1 MSRAPSEPRGA
12 LPELDRF
19 EWLALRREEAVDPD
33 RVIVDAHHH
42 LWGERQW
49 GALLS
54 AYLAP
59 QLLEDM
65 TGTHNVVKSVFVDC
79 RASYDTQRESHVQPV
94 GETVFVAGEADMAD
108 AADAGGGPTIA
119 GIVSHADMLLG
130 DAVEEVLAAHDEA
143 GGGRFRGIRH
153 ATGWD
158 PSDEVHNSHHRPFE
172 HMMATPEFRAGA
184 RTLAEMGFSFD
195 AWLFHP
201 QLPEL
206 AALARAVPELTIVLN
221 HLGGPLRVGPYGRAR
236 EQARADWQA
245 SMRLVAAC
253 SNVVLKVGGIGMD
266 MYYATG
272 WTSGDAPPGSEEVA
286 EHWGDDVRFC
296 IDTFG
301 PDRCMF
307 ESNFPVD
314 RQTLTYPVLWNALQ
328 IMAAGYSDS
337 EQDELF
343 SGTAT
348 RGYRLEA

>member
-1 MSRAPSEPRGA
+1 M
-12 LPELDRF
+12 ELDRF
-19 EWLALRREEAVDPD
+19 EWLALRREEAVDPE
-33 RVIVDAHHH
+33 RRIVDAHHH
-42 LWGERQW
+42 LWDRG
-49 GALLS
+49 GS
-54 AYLAP
+54 TYLAP

-79 RASYDTQRESHVQPV
+79 MSSYDPEREPHMQPV
-94 GETVFVAGEADMAD
+94 GETVFVAGEADAT
-108 AADAGGGPTIA
+108 DAGGGPTIA
-119 GIVSHADMLLG
+119 GIVSHVDMRLG
-130 DAVEEVLAAHDEA
+130 DAVEEVLATHDAA

-158 PSDEVHNSHHRPFE
+158 SSDQVHNSHSRPFE
-172 HMMATPEFRAGA
+172 HMMGTAEFRAGA

-221 HLGGPLRVGPYGRAR
+221 HMGGPLGVGPYGRAR
-236 EQARADWQA
+236 DQARADWKA
-245 SMRLVAAC
+245 SMRLVATSC
-253 SNVVLKVGGIGMD
+253 PNVVLKVGGIGMD
-266 MYYATG
+266 MYYGTG
-272 WTSGDAPPGSEEVA
+272 WTTLEAPPGSEEVA
-286 EHWGDDVRFC
+286 DHWADDVRFC

-314 RQTLTYPVLWNALQ
+314 RQALTYPVLWNALQ
-328 IMAAGYSDS
+328 IMAAGYSDA
-337 EQDELF
+337 EQDQLF

-348 RGYRLEA
+348 RAYRLQ

>member
-1 MSRAPSEPRGA
+1 M
-12 LPELDRF
+12 ELDRF
-19 EWLALRREEAVDPD
+19 EWLALRCEEAVDPD

-42 LWGERQW
+42 LWDRG
-49 GALLS
+49 GS
-54 AYLAP
+54 TYLAP

-79 RASYDTQRESHVQPV
+79 RSNYDPEREPHMQPV
-94 GETVFVAGEADMAD
+94 GETVFVAGEADATD
-108 AADAGGGPTIA
+108 ALGGATIA
-119 GIVSHADMLLG
+119 GIVSHADMRLG
-130 DAVEEVLAAHDEA
+130 DAVEEVLAAHDAA

-158 PSDEVHNSHHRPFE
+158 PSDEVHKSHSRPVE
-172 HMMATPEFRAGA
+172 HMMGTAEFRAGA
-184 RTLAEMGFSFD
+184 RTLAAMGFSFD

-221 HLGGPLRVGPYGRAR
+221 HLGGPLGVGPYGRDR
-236 EQARADWQA
+236 DRDQARADWRA

-253 SNVVLKVGGIGMD
+253 GNVVLKVGGIGMD
-266 MYYATG
+266 IYFGTG
-272 WTSGDAPPGSEEVA
+272 WTTLDAPPGSEEVA

-301 PDRCMF
+301 PHRCMF

-314 RQTLTYPVLWNALQ
+314 RQALTYPVLWNALQ
-328 IMAAGYSDS
+328 IMAAGYTDA

-348 RGYRLEA
+348 RAYRLS

>member
-1 MSRAPSEPRGA
+1 M
-12 LPELDRF
+12 ELDRF

-42 LWGERQW
+42 LWDRG
-49 GALLS
+49 GS
-54 AYLAP
+54 TYLAP

-65 TGTHNVVKSVFVDC
+65 AGPHNVVKSVFVEC
-79 RASYDTQRESHVQPV
+79 RAGYDRECEPHMQPV
-94 GETVFVAGEADMAD
+94 GETVFVAGEADATD
-108 AADAGGGPTIA
+108 AAGGPTIA
-119 GIVSHADMLLG
+119 AIVSHADLMLG
-130 DAVEEVLAAHDEA
+130 DAVEEVLAAHDAA

-153 ATGWD
+153 ATAWD
-158 PSDEVHNSHHRPFE
+158 PSDAVHNSHHRPFA
-172 HMMATPEFRAGA
+172 HMMEAAEFRAGA

-206 AALARAVPELTIVLN
+206 AALANAAPELTIVLN
-221 HLGGPLRVGPYGRAR
+221 HLGGPLRIGPYGRAR
-236 EQARADWQA
+236 EQARADWRA
-245 SMRLVAAC
+245 SMRLAAAC
-253 SNVVLKVGGIGMD
+253 GNVVLKVGGIGMD

-272 WTSGDAPPGSEEVA
+272 WTTLDAPPGSEEVA

-301 PDRCMF
+301 PDRCMV

-328 IMAAGYSDS
+328 IMAAGYSDA

-348 RGYRLEA
+348 RAYRL

>member
-1 MSRAPSEPRGA
+1 MQ
-12 LPELDRF
+12 LDRF
-19 EWLALRREEAVDPD
+19 DWLALRREEALDPERPIVDP
-33 RVIVDAHHH
+33 HHH

-49 GALLS
+49 SGLMA

-65 TGTHNVVKSVFVDC
+65 TGSHNVVKSVFVDC
-79 RASYDTQRESHVQPV
+79 LSNYDPDREPHMQPV
-94 GETVFVAGEADMAD
+94 GETEFVADQADYTD
-108 AADAGGGPTIA
+108 AAGGPTIA
-119 GIVSHADMLLG
+119 GIVSHADLLRG
-130 DAVEEVLAAHDEA
+130 EAVEEVLAAHDAA

-158 PSDEVHNSHHRPFE
+158 PSDEVHDSHHGPFE
-172 HMMATPEFRAGA
+172 HMMEATEFRAGA
-184 RTLAEMGFSFD
+184 RTLARMGFSYD

-206 AALARAVPELTIVLN
+206 AALARAVPELTIILN
-221 HLGGPLRVGPYGRAR
+221 HLGAPLAIGPHGRAR
-236 EQARADWQA
+236 AEARAGWRA

-253 SNVVLKVGGIGMD
+253 PNVVLKVGGIGMD
-266 MYYATG
+266 VYFATG
-272 WTSGDAPPGSEEVA
+272 WAAAEIPPGSEEVA
-286 EHWGDDVRFC
+286 EYWGDDVRFC

-314 RQTLTYPVLWNALQ
+314 RQSLTYPVLWNALQ
-328 IMAAGYSDS
+328 IMATGYTDA
-337 EQDELF
+337 EQDALF

-348 RGYRLEA
+348 RTYRL

>member
-1 MSRAPSEPRGA
+1 MD
-12 LPELDRF
+12 LDRF
-19 EWLALRREEAVDPD
+19 DWLALRQEEAVDPE
-33 RVIVDAHHH
+33 RPIVDAHHH
-42 LWGERQW
+42 LWDRG
-49 GALLS
+49 GS
-54 AYLAP
+54 TYLAP

-65 TGTHNVVKSVFVDC
+65 TGTHNVIKSVFVEC
-79 RASYDTQRESHVQPV
+79 RANYDKTLAEHMRPV
-94 GETVFVAGEADMAD
+94 GETVFVAGEADST
-108 AADAGGGPTIA
+108 DAGSGPTIA

-130 DAVEEVLAAHDEA
+130 DAVEEVLATHDSA

-158 PSDEVHNSHHRPFE
+158 SSDEVHNSHHRPFE
-172 HMMATPEFRAGA
+172 QMMGAPEFRAGV
-184 RTLAEMGFSFD
+184 RKLGEMGFSFD

-206 AALARAVPELTIVLN
+206 AALASAVPETTIVLN
-221 HLGGPLRVGPYGRAR
+221 HMGGPLAIGPHGRAR
-236 EQARADWQA
+236 EQARADWKA

-253 SNVVLKVGGIGMD
+253 PNVVLKVGGIGMD
-266 MYYATG
+266 MYFATG
-272 WTSGDAPPGSEEVA
+272 WATADVPPGSEEVA

-314 RQTLTYPVLWNALQ
+314 RQALTYPVLWNALQ
-328 IMAAGYSDS
+328 TMAAGYTDA
-337 EQDELF
+337 EQDALF

-348 RGYRLEA
+348 RVYRLT